1 MKLYLR
7 LLDYLKPYKGQIY
20 WAFFSMLILSLAN
33 ILLIP
38 LIGKLSEAIGNR
50 DFALLNLVVI
60 GAVLIYFLRGL
71 SMYGQGYLMAYAGHR
86 LVTDLRKHLY
96 RHLQDLSL
104 DFFAKWRTGEV
115 ISRVINDINVVQNA
129 AISSVT
135 EIAPN
140 LITLIG
146 VLSYLFYLN
155 WRLTLITLLV
165 IPLLA
170 LVIKVFGREMREVS
184 RESQKKQADIASL
197 LQESLAGVRVVKSFA
212 MEKNVIEKFNKEAEK
227 SFWLTLKQSQITVTQ
242 TPLLA
247 FLNALAIVAIIWY
260 GGFEVVSG
268 RLSPANLIAFFA
280 GIALIADPASRL
292 GGISSTIQN
301 ALASAERIFEVIDI
315 VPSVAE
321 KPDARELS
329 KISGRVEFNKVT
341 FAYEAGQAPV
351 LSDIDLMIQPGEVV
365 ALVGRSGAG
374 KSSLVN
380 LIPRFYDP
388 QKGAVL
394 VDGNDLLD
402 VKLESLR
409 SQLGMVPQETIL
421 FSGTIRENIAYAR
434 AEADQD
440 TIESAARTA
449 NAHDFIMSLPEGYN
463 TLVGERG
470 VRLSGGERQRVAIAR
485 AILADPRILIFDEA
499 TSSLDAESERLV
511 QEAMDNLMAGRT
523 TLIIAHRLSTVQ
535 HADRIVV
542 LDKGRIVEAGKH
554 AELIEKGGLYSKLY
568 EMQFKDEESNIP
580 S

>member
-542 LDKGRIVEAGKH
+542 LDKGRIVEIGKH